1 MTDEE
6 YLFRQTERERK
17 RIGRGDFNKKR
28 QGGRHAR
35 LPSDNMTK
43 KEWEKMNGEIKSYD
57 MAKPAQWKEF
67 LAWPTDLQKEY
78 ILGLERT
85 FHATSEDIAIM
96 MGCAPS
102 TLRNYRTKIGCAAKR
117 GGGKR
122 EPLDTDAWECFW
134 IPAPAAV
141 EKCEESPEKSIEKCE
156 DLSEKL
162 DENSDELDEGV
173 LRLAMLLQALKGT
186 GAKLTIEV
194 TL

>member
-6 YLFRQTERERK
+6 YIFRQTERDRK
-17 RIGRGDFNKKR
+17 RTARGAYSKK
-28 QGGRHAR
+28 GGSKSKKCS
-35 LPSDNMTK
+35 LPSDNLTK

-67 LAWPTDLQKEY
+67 LTWPTDLQGEY
-78 ILGLERT
+78 ILGLERA

-122 EPLDTDAWECFW
+122 EPLDTEAWERFW
-134 IPAPAAV
+134 NPAAPAAEEPTPV
-141 EKCEESPEKSIEKCE
+141 EKCEEPTEKGTEKCE
-156 DLSEKL
+156 DEI
-162 DENSDELDEGV
+162 
-173 LRLAMLLQALKGT
+173 LRLAALLSALKGT
-186 GAKLTIEV
+186 GVKLTIEV
-194 TL
+194 VL

>member
-6 YLFRQTERERK
+6 YVFRQTEKERK
-17 RIGRGDFNKKR
+17 RTGHGDFNKKR
-28 QGGRHAR
+28 QGGRRVR
-35 LPSDNMTK
+35 LPSDHMTI

-67 LAWPTDLQKEY
+67 LAWPTDLQREY

-102 TLRNYRTKIGCAAKR
+102 TLRNYRAKIKCPAKR

-122 EPLDTDAWECFW
+122 EQLDADAWERFW
-134 IPAPAAV
+134 IPAAPAAEEPAPV
-141 EKCEESPEKSIEKCE
+141 KKCEEPTEKGIEKCDE
-156 DLSEKL
+156 DE
-162 DENSDELDEGV
+162 V
-173 LRLAMLLQALKGT
+173 IRLAALLSALKGT
-186 GAKLTIEV
+186 GAKLAIEV
-194 TL
+194 VL